1 MYLKSLTLRGFKSF
15 ADKTLFKFEP
25 GVTIIVGPNGSG
37 KSNITDAI
45 LWVLGEQNPRA
56 LRGSSMEDIIF
67 AGSRLRPALGLAE
80 VSLYLDNSDG
90 FLPVEFSEVVIT
102 RRILRSGES
111 EYLINDSPC
120 RLVDIQDLLSES
132 GLNKDCSIVGQGKLE
147 EILTSKSD
155 ERRILLEEAAGVL
168 RHKKR
173 KERALRKLVSM
184 DHNLVRIKDVL
195 QEVNRQL
202 KPLKVQANRAQ
213 THEKLSKQLRDL
225 EVELC
230 IMKLQELQSKWNDLK
245 IKKENFSSKIDA
257 LREELTS
264 EKRKLE
270 WLHNSLE
277 EKGIQVSDI
286 GEQRRHLQGIYERL
300 NSRLLLLEEKG
311 KNLIERLSEFRQKI
325 HQLEKRKDQRE
336 REIAQLKEERF
347 VTDTE
352 LKRIH
357 TYLSE
362 LHQRMETLG
371 TNRKKIEEKIEQIE
385 QAIYSKQ
392 SKLAQKKRIWEE
404 EATWIALERTLAKVL
419 SSLRKQ
425 AKKLALCQQNLLDL
439 SQKLEGRGSL
449 RDLTQ
454 LCQDVKAKLEKIQDE
469 QETIQE
475 NFLKVLENLPRRATA
490 IGDKPQKKLKDEI
503 ASLEEEITIL
513 DYKMQVLEKE
523 KGLSS
528 EEGDKIRKEIT
539 QCQAELASLEER
551 RVYTEKQLVTAKREL
566 NEVEDLLKSEYGI
579 ARSLEHLRTRI
590 QPLHNLFCQL
600 VSEIEQWDS
609 KLENIATDEENVS
622 RGIRKSIKESQTKAG
637 FLDGQI
643 EQLRENVHHLEV
655 SQAQLELEVKT
666 LVEKIVREYGV
677 SLEKALKDSPRGSK
691 RTYEFQIQKLK
702 EEIAKLG
709 PVNPIALKDFAA
721 LEERQKFLN
730 TQINDLLE
738 SKRALGKVI
747 RAIDKKIED
756 RILETFEE
764 VNLNFQSIFSYL
776 FPGGKGE
783 LTLTDRDDVLNT
795 GIDIEAQPGGKRLQK
810 LSLLS
815 GGETALVALAFLF
828 AIYHTHP
835 SPFYVLD
842 EVEATLDDVN
852 LQRFIALVS
861 KLRGK
866 VQFLIITHQGRTME
880 IADAIYGV
888 SMQADGIS
896 KLISQKFKPEE
907 EVAYEKAGRT

>member
-15 ADKTLFKFEP
+15 ADKTFLKFEP

-67 AGSRLRPALGLAE
+67 VGSPLRPPLGLAE
-80 VSLYLDNSDG
+80 VSLCLDNSDG
-90 FLPVEFSEVVIT
+90 FLPIEFSEVVAT
-102 RRILRSGES
+102 RRMLRSGES

-120 RLVDIQDLLSES
+120 RLANIQDLLSES
-132 GLNKDCSIVGQGKLE
+132 GLNKNCSIVGQGKLE
-147 EILTSKSD
+147 EILTSKSE
-155 ERRILLEEAAGVL
+155 ERRVLLEEAAGVL

-230 IMKLQELQSKWNDLK
+230 IMELQELQSKWNDLK
-245 IKKENFSSKIDA
+245 IKRENLNSKIDA

-264 EKRKLE
+264 EKGKLE
-270 WLHNSLE
+270 QLHNSLE

-311 KNLIERLSEFRQKI
+311 KNLIERLSELRQKI
-325 HQLEKRKDQRE
+325 HQLEMKKDQRE
-336 REIAQLKEERF
+336 KEISQLKEEKL

-352 LKRIH
+352 LKRI
-357 TYLSE
+357 YIRLSE
-362 LHQRMETLG
+362 LHQRMKTFG
-371 TNRKKIEEKIEQIE
+371 TERKKIEGKIEQIE

-392 SKLAQKKRIWEE
+392 SKLAREKRTWELQS
-404 EATWIALERTLAKVL
+404 AWIELECTLTKAL

-439 SQKLEGRGSL
+439 SQELGERESL
-449 RDLTQ
+449 RDLAQ
-454 LCQDVKAKLEKIQDE
+454 LCQDVKAELEKIQDE

-475 NFLKVLENLPRRATA
+475 NFLKALENLPGRAPN
-490 IGDKPQKKLKDEI
+490 IGDKFQKKLKDEI

-513 DYKMQVLEKE
+513 HREMEVLERKR
-523 KGLSS
+523 GLST
-528 EEGDKIRKEIT
+528 EGEDKIRQEIT

-551 RVYTEKQLVTAKREL
+551 RVHTEKQLVTAKEEL
-566 NEVEDLLKSEYGI
+566 NEIKYLLKSEYGI
-579 ARSLEHLRTRI
+579 DRSLERLRKRI

-600 VSEIEQWDS
+600 VNEIEQWDS
-609 KLENIATDEENVS
+609 KLENMATDEENLS
-622 RGIRKSIKESQTKAG
+622 RRIRKSIKESQTKVG
-637 FLDGQI
+637 FLNGQI
-643 EQLRENVHHLEV
+643 EQLRENVHHIEV
-655 SQAQLELEVKT
+655 SQAQLELKVKT
-666 LVEKIVREYGV
+666 LVEKIVEEYGV
-677 SLEKALKDSPRGSK
+677 PLEKALKDSPRGSK
-691 RTYEFQIQKLK
+691 GTHEFQIQKLK

-738 SKRALGKVI
+738 SKRTLGKII

-764 VNLNFQSIFSYL
+764 VNLNFQSIFFYL

-783 LTLTDRDDVLNT
+783 LILTDRDDVLNT
-795 GIDIEAQPGGKRLQK
+795 GIDIKAQPSGKRLQK

-828 AIYHTHP
+828 AIYHTRP

-852 LQRFIALVS
+852 LQRFIAVVS

-866 VQFLIITHQGRTME
+866 AQILIITHQGRTME
-880 IADAIYGV
+880 IADAIYGI
-888 SMQADGIS
+888 SMQADGVS
-896 KLISQKFKPEE
+896 KLISQKFKSEE
-907 EVAYEKAGRT
+907 EIAYEKAGRT